1 MSLKKPLNLPTL
13 EELAIAQYND
23 IFIYQRQLDE
33 LNVSNDLNASND
45 QSVYG
50 LFKREELERKVKEAK
65 FMSSRYKQQIREEK
79 LKRLGL

>member
-1 MSLKKPLNLPTL
+1 MALNLPTI

-33 LNVSNDLNASND
+33 LNASND

-50 LFKREELERKVKEAK
+50 LFKREELERKVKEAQ

-79 LKRLGL
+79 LKKLGL